1 MPWHL
6 LQLSKVFVRF
16 LLQDMKK
23 RGPLDQFFRPAPS
36 DSVQPPVE
44 QAEEELQD
52 AFLPE
57 QQISPPQNTQVAHQL
72 DPAAAISNDIGR
84 FVSVSRRA
92 ISDQDRLLLINDPW
106 MPPLGYEFPLLEDG
120 GHRRAF
126 QAKWLQMYTWAR
138 YSPSIQGVFC
148 VACVLF
154 GQDEATRARQALRM
168 FVTEPLNRF
177 KKGLEYLNE
186 HGSKTYHKE
195 NAARLNGFLETRR
208 NPGAAVGN
216 QLDIQRREEIQKNR
230 LYLRPII
237 KSVIF
242 CGKQNL
248 ALRGHRDDGQVLETD
263 DDGVFRALLRFR
275 IDSGDAVLAEGL
287 EQASRNATY
296 TSKTTQNEII
306 ACAGELIQADIS
318 RRVREAKWYSIMADE
333 TSDTARLE
341 QATIIIRYLDKS
353 GSIHE
358 DFAGFVHA
366 DNLTGEGMAQLI
378 IGFLGHMGLTLDYC
392 RGQGYDGA
400 AAMMGKFNGCQAVIR
415 RQQPLAVPIH
425 CFNHRLNLAVS
436 KSCDVPAVRN
446 MFGTMNRICDF
457 ILSSPK
463 RVKEMEEFIDARE
476 EGGRQRRLR
485 MYCATRWVDSHDSV
499 LVFLDLLPVVVDT
512 LSALAHARGA
522 GTTGA
527 DAAALLAAVRSSGF
541 LVSLQVAGHCLAKTV
556 SLSRALQDPSQNI
569 GDAIARIM
577 AVRKAL
583 EDERGVAD
591 EVFHRVFQS
600 ASELADKIGEELTAP
615 RIRGRQ
621 THRANA
627 PADGPEE
634 YYKRNIF
641 IPFLDHLIDQL
652 KMRFGDEDNVPKQVR
667 LQELMPIAMT
677 TTSLPRIIEAA
688 ELFEFD
694 LNRSILEVEAEV
706 KTWMSLIQS
715 LPQERQPKDIPEAIL
730 LGKDNFLPAVTTLLR
745 LFGTIPVSNATAE
758 RSFSALKRLKTYL
771 RSTMGEE
778 RLTGLALLH
787 VNKSTDVDPDAI
799 IEIYAGK
806 KERRIRLV

>member
-1 MPWHL
+1 M
-6 LQLSKVFVRF
+6 
-16 LLQDMKK
+16 
-23 RGPLDQFFRPAPS
+23 DQFFKPAPL
-36 DSVQPPVE
+36 VQQVKVEPE
-44 QAEEELQD
+44 QAEQQPPPPTAQGGQQHEL
-52 AFLPE
+52 
-57 QQISPPQNTQVAHQL
+57 
-72 DPAAAISNDIGR
+72 AAAVEPLANDIGR
-84 FVSVSRRA
+84 FVGVPRAA

-106 MPPLGYEFPLLEDG
+106 IPPPGYHFPLVDDG
-120 GHRRAF
+120 QHRRAF
-126 QAKWLQMYTWAR
+126 QAKWLQLYPWAR
-138 YSPSIQGVFC
+138 YSDYSPLRRGVFC

-154 GQDEATRARQALRM
+154 GQDEATRARQTLRT
-168 FVTEPLNRF
+168 FVSEPLNKF

-195 NAARLNGFLETRR
+195 NVARLNGFLETRR
-208 NPGAAVGN
+208 NVGAAVCN

-230 LYLRPII
+230 TYLRPIV

-248 ALRGHRDDGQVLETD
+248 PLRGHRDDGQVLETD

-318 RRVREAKWYSIMADE
+318 RRVREAKWYSVMVDE

-341 QATIIIRYLDKS
+341 QATVIIRYLDDS

-366 DNLTGEGMAQLI
+366 EDLTGEGMAHLLI
-378 IGFLGHMGLTLDYC
+378 DFLGRMGLTLQYC

-400 AAMMGKFNGCQAVIR
+400 AAMMGRINGCQAVIK
-415 RQQPLAVPIH
+415 RQQPLAITIH

-463 RVKEMEEFIDARE
+463 RVKQMEEFIDARE

-512 LSALAHARGA
+512 LKAIAHAQGA
-522 GTTGA
+522 RTTGGGA
-527 DAAALLAAVRSSGF
+527 DAAALLAAVRSSAF
-541 LVSLQVAGHCLAKTV
+541 LVSVQVAGHCLAMTV

-569 GDAIARIM
+569 GDAIARVK

-583 EDERGVAD
+583 EDERGIAD
-591 EVFHRVFQS
+591 EIFHRVFLS
-600 ASELADKIGEELTAP
+600 ASELAEKIGEELTAP
-615 RIRGRQ
+615 RIHGRQ
-621 THRANA
+621 T
-627 PADGPEE
+627 
-634 YYKRNIF
+634 
-641 IPFLDHLIDQL
+641 
-652 KMRFGDEDNVPKQVR
+652 
-667 LQELMPIAMT
+667 
-677 TTSLPRIIEAA
+677 
-688 ELFEFD
+688 
-694 LNRSILEVEAEV
+694 NR
-706 KTWMSLIQS
+706 
-715 LPQERQPKDIPEAIL
+715 
-730 LGKDNFLPAVTTLLR
+730 
-745 LFGTIPVSNATAE
+745 
-758 RSFSALKRLKTYL
+758 
-771 RSTMGEE
+771 
-778 RLTGLALLH
+778 
-787 VNKSTDVDPDAI
+787 
-799 IEIYAGK
+799 
-806 KERRIRLV
+806 

>member
-1 MPWHL
+1 M
-6 LQLSKVFVRF
+6 
-16 LLQDMKK
+16 MK
-23 RGPLDQFFRPAPS
+23 RGPLDRFFQPTPS
-36 DSVQPPVE
+36 GPVQQVE
-44 QAEEELQD
+44 QNAP
-52 AFLPE
+52 LPE
-57 QQISPPQNTQVAHQL
+57 QQLPLEAPFDEDLTGEQQNPAVAV
-72 DPAAAISNDIGR
+72 ANDIGR
-84 FVSVSRRA
+84 FVRVPRGA
-92 ISDQDRLLLINDPW
+92 ISDQDRLLLINEPW
-106 MPPLGYEFPLLEDG
+106 MPPTGFQFPLLEDG
-120 GHRRAF
+120 QHRRAF
-126 QAKWLQMYTWAR
+126 QPKWLQLYPWAR
-138 YSPSIQGVFC
+138 YSLSHQGVFC

-154 GQDEATRARQALRM
+154 GQDEATRARQVLRTL
-168 FVTEPLNRF
+168 VTEPLKRF
-177 KKGLEYLNE
+177 KKGLEYLCD

-216 QLDIQRREEIQKNR
+216 QLDIQRQEEVQKNR
-230 LYLRPII
+230 MYLRPII

-242 CGKQNL
+242 CGKHNL
-248 ALRGHRDDGQVLETD
+248 PLRGHRDDGQVNETD

-341 QATIIIRYLDKS
+341 QATVIVRYVDES

-358 DFAGFVHA
+358 DFVGFVHA
-366 DNLTGEGMAQLI
+366 EDLTGEGMAKLLI
-378 IGFLGHMGLTLDYC
+378 DFIGRMGLTLEYC

-400 AAMMGKFNGCQAVIR
+400 AAMMGRFNGCQAVIR

-436 KSCDVPAVRN
+436 KSCDVPEVRN
-446 MFGTMNRICDF
+446 MFGTINRICDF

-463 RVKEMEEFIDARE
+463 RVNEMEKFIDAKE

-485 MYCATRWVDSHDSV
+485 MHCATRWVDSHDSV
-499 LVFLDLLPVVVDT
+499 LVFLDLLPVVVET
-512 LSALAHARGA
+512 LHAFTHAQGA
-522 GTTGA
+522 ATTGA
-527 DAAALLAAVRSSGF
+527 DAAALLAAVKSSGF

-569 GDAIARIM
+569 GDAIARVT
-577 AVRKAL
+577 AVRKSL
-583 EDERGVAD
+583 EDERGFAD
-591 EVFHRVFQS
+591 EEFHRVFLS
-600 ASELADKIGEELTAP
+600 ASELAEKIGEELTAP
-615 RIRGRQ
+615 RVRGRQ

-634 YYKRNIF
+634 YYRRNIF

-652 KMRFGDEDNVPKQVR
+652 KVRFGDEDGVPKQLR
-667 LQELMPIAMT
+667 LQELMPVAMNA
-677 TTSLPRIIEAA
+677 TSLPRIMEAA
-688 ELFEFD
+688 EMFEFD
-694 LNRSILEVEAEV
+694 LNRSLLEVEAEV
-706 KTWMSLIQS
+706 KTWMNLIQS
-715 LPQERQPKDIPEAIL
+715 IPQERRPKNLPEAIL
-730 LGKDNFLPAVTTLLR
+730 LGKDHFLPAVTTLLR

-771 RSTMGEE
+771 RSTMAEE

-787 VNKSTDVDPDAI
+787 VNKSTEVDPDEI
-799 IEIYAGK
+799 IELYAGK